1 MENLDKIPF
10 SLVTRF
16 VAFGLVS
23 TTENAFEVGSVM
35 LWKFQNLCWNRSLD
49 VQFGNS
55 AEFEWFAPV
64 MKWIEGCRLL
74 RRWRV
79 TAILCRKFCY
89 GIKTISAFRQVSE
102 SSLFL
107 FKRRIQVNRVIGA
120 RTRWELMIGAV
131 LGSSDQKILF
141 SSML

>member
-23 TTENAFEVGSVM
+23 ATENAFEVGSVM
-35 LWKFQNLCWNRSLD
+35 LWKFQNLCWNRSVIKRLHKFLKLD
-49 VQFGNS
+49 VQFGNP

-64 MKWIEGCRLL
+64 MKWLL

-107 FKRRIQVNRVIGA
+107 FKRRIQEDSA
-120 RTRWELMIGAV
+120 RKPEMVRI
-131 LGSSDQKILF
+131 
-141 SSML
+141 SSMVMKNSGTVVAG

>member
-10 SLVTRF
+10 SLVTHF

-35 LWKFQNLCWNRSLD
+35 LWKFQNLCWNSLHKFLKLD

-64 MKWIEGCRLL
+64 MKCLAKDRGL
-74 RRWRV
+74 
-79 TAILCRKFCY
+79 
-89 GIKTISAFRQVSE
+89 
-102 SSLFL
+102 
-107 FKRRIQVNRVIGA
+107 
-120 RTRWELMIGAV
+120 
-131 LGSSDQKILF
+131 
-141 SSML
+141 

>member
-23 TTENAFEVGSVM
+23 ATENAFEVG
-35 LWKFQNLCWNRSLD
+35 
-49 VQFGNS
+49 
-55 AEFEWFAPV
+55 
-64 MKWIEGCRLL
+64 
-74 RRWRV
+74 
-79 TAILCRKFCY
+79 KFCY

-141 SSML
+141 SSLL